1 MAVAE
6 IIGAAVGILLLVI
19 VAYVIV
25 GGTLAAG
32 ETIASAQKDLAQ
44 ITEARLRTSIN
55 LNKTETHLSGQG
67 LNFSVT
73 NTGNEMIADFTHM
86 DILISTGKDSG
97 GYQHLTFNSGS
108 NKCGIDGT
116 WCIYGDIIPD
126 TMHPNQLDP
135 GEKMWI
141 WATFPTGSPVWFQ
154 VTTGNGVYAAA
165 YV

>member
-19 VAYVIV
+19 VAYVII

-44 ITEARLRTSIN
+44 LTEVRLRTSIT

-86 DILISTGKDSG
+86 DILTLTGGDSG
-97 GYQHLTFNSGS
+97 EYQHLTFNSDSGT
-108 NKCGIDGT
+108 CGAVGT
-116 WCIYGDIIPD
+116 WCIYGDLVPD
-126 TMHPNQLDP
+126 TIHPGQLDP
-135 GEKMWI
+135 GEKMWV
-141 WATFPTGSPVWFQ
+141 WATFTGSSPEWVQ
-154 VTTGNGVYAAA
+154 ITTGNGVYATT
-165 YV
+165 YL

>member
-6 IIGAAVGILLLVI
+6 IIGAAVGILLLDI

-25 GGTLAAG
+25 GGTLTAG

-44 ITEARLRTSIN
+44 LTEARLRTSIT
-55 LNKTETHLSGQG
+55 LNKTETHPSGQG

-86 DILISTGKDSG
+86 DILILTGGDLG
-97 GYQHLTFNSGS
+97 EYQHLTLNSGS
-108 NKCGIDGT
+108 GMCGVVGT
-116 WCIYGDIIPD
+116 WCIYGDLVPD
-126 TMHPNQLDP
+126 TIHPSQLDP
-135 GEKMWI
+135 GEKMWV
-141 WATFPTGSPVWFQ
+141 WATFTGESPVWFQ

>member
-6 IIGAAVGILLLVI
+6 IIGAAVGVLLLII

-25 GGTLAAG
+25 GGTLSAG

-44 ITEARLRTSIN
+44 FSEARLRTSIT
-55 LNKTETHLSGQG
+55 LNKTETNLHGQG

-73 NTGNEMIADFTHM
+73 NTGNEMITDFTHM
-86 DILISTGKDSG
+86 DILLSTGGDSG
-97 GYQHLTFNSGS
+97 EYQHLIYDSS
-108 NKCGIDGT
+108 ICGREGT
-116 WCIYGDIIPD
+116 WCIFGNFVPD
-126 TMHPNQLDP
+126 TIHSGELDP

-141 WATFPTGSPVWFQ
+141 WATFTGASPVWFQ
-154 VTTGNGVYAAA
+154 VTTGNGVYAAT